1 MDSKAKYKMRM
12 SQLRNSRKG
21 TELQEEC
28 DIFST
33 LSNLGSIKGNK
44 NKKKKI
50 HEIFKNIKELGPEA
64 AQMLC
69 QGKNNTILNKLLKEY
84 VLGRDPELYNY
95 FAESVPS
102 LGVEVKKVDPVD
114 TNAPVL
120 TKNQRRNL
128 KKAKKKAEKKRL
140 KQEMKFTDL
149 EKELFLDIPEPVCSS
164 E

>member
-1 MDSKAKYKMRM
+1 MRM
-12 SQLRNSRKG
+12 SQLRKSRKG
-21 TELQEEC
+21 TEVQEQQS

-50 HEIFKNIKELGPEA
+50 HELFKSIKDLGPEA
-64 AQMLC
+64 AQIIC
-69 QGKNNTILNKLLKEY
+69 QGQNNTILNKLLKEY

-95 FAESVPS
+95 FAEVVPS
-102 LGVEVKKVDPVD
+102 LGVEVKKVEEVD

-120 TKNQRRNL
+120 TKSQRRNL

-140 KQEMKFTDL
+140 KQENKFTDL